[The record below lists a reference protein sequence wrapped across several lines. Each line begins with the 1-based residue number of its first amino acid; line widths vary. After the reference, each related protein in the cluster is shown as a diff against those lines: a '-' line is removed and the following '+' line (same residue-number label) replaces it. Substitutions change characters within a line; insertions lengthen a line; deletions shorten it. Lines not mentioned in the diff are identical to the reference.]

1 MTQALE
7 TLDWSSINGSDL
19 VWKWMS
25 ETDNTRHR
33 QAPFSSVCDVN
44 RQQHTKTLFPHEYTH
59 IFTYLSFPLFASDLY
74 LRQIKSQWQGL
85 LKQHCGDFNV
95 QWIIHLLTKC
105 VSWESMFG
113 DRLVDVGHRA
123 PVQERSLSGF
133 SLDTHPFFGVCNHWH
148 ICCPVGSWYSHK
160 VCGN

>member
-113 DRLVDVGHRA
+113 DRLVDVGR
-123 PVQERSLSGF
+123 PTPSSSTGEKLVWVQLGHTSFLWCLQPLTHMLS
-133 SLDTHPFFGVCNHWH
+133 
-148 ICCPVGSWYSHK
+148 
-160 VCGN
+160 CGKLI